1 MARSKKR
8 RQWQSTCAHPQHD
21 PTGALTLFANDE
33 VLEPTAREPTNAA
46 QVLAGTHAAVYR
58 PRQNDWDMP
67 NAHANN
73 AASAVVSIYRQE
85 VTRHTDYT
93 LASKALA
100 KAILDWYAGLPTS
113 PHQRDP
119 VASSPLPDPGG
130 RRYYCWLHG
139 WNNSHDGID
148 CKVITNDTQY
158 TAQMRNATSEIGIDA
173 SRGNLKIEVP
183 VTYTRPSFFVH
194 HITPSPCRALL
205 VLVPPHT
212 HTIPYIH
219 SPLSSPVS
227 RDSVLCQ
234 PY

>member
-1 MARSKKR
+1 MIYETTRFIRPLQVAALMVAPNYGGNFGMPVYPP
-8 RQWQSTCAHPQHD
+8 AH
-21 PTGALTLFANDE
+21 
-33 VLEPTAREPTNAA
+33 TNA
-46 QVLAGTHAAVYR
+46 
-58 PRQNDWDMP
+58 
-67 NAHANN
+67 
-73 AASAVVSIYRQE
+73 
-85 VTRHTDYT
+85 T
-93 LASKALA
+93 LASSAR
-100 KAILDWYAGLPTS
+100 P
-113 PHQRDP
+113 
-119 VASSPLPDPGG
+119 

-139 WNNSHDGID
+139 WNNSHDGVD
-148 CKVITNDTQY
+148 CKVMTNDMEY